1 MQTSAVAY
9 PRGLPQELYDE
20 IIGFLWNDIPSLKA
34 CALANRIM
42 TRPSQKCLFY
52 CIALRAPLQK
62 LNNNRRI
69 FDSGLCGTSYNFRQM
84 LLRSPHIA
92 KYVVSL
98 HIVDHWDDYQS
109 NLETLGHEMNLGFFT
124 FLIRP
129 GRCHKSTC
137 SLSIHCHFPQMAEY
151 ILADYGSFSLG
162 GCCTGSATLLINPG
176 HCKACLPFM
185 IPPSDPSEA
194 MVAITPAPRGSM
206 TLALVVH
213 LEALAGR

>member
-1 MQTSAVAY
+1 MQTSAAASA
-9 PRGLPQELYDE
+9 RGLPQELYDE

-34 CALANRIM
+34 CSLANRII
-42 TRPSQKCLFY
+42 TRPSPKRLFN

-69 FDSGLCGTSYNFRQM
+69 FDNGLCGTSYNFRQL

-92 KYVVSL
+92 KYGVSL

-109 NLETLGHEMNLGFFT
+109 NLEMNLGFFT

-129 GRCHKSTC
+129 GRCHKS
-137 SLSIHCHFPQMAEY
+137 MAEY